1 VPPARSRT
9 GRDAFHLTGAADRFE
24 VAVVAQ
30 LDQCRADRRVHDA
43 GSLNRHIESGPQGL
57 EQKWGNNDWD
67 PTALLLHTAQFRV
80 TSEAAACRVDGSEL
94 VGQDLQSLVGHGG
107 IGDHDEARRT
117 NGPHR
122 PGGTHRRRAG
132 ILGRSD
138 GGHLQ
143 QAVGHDWPETVEA
156 LDVDEDG
163 DVVVVVVVGAT
174 VVVVAPAPADV
185 VSEEDPEV
193 VVVVVGAAVV
203 AVTLEVA
210 AEELVESEATRNPR
224 PTAPVTDAAV
234 TAAVIRRTL
243 IRARSRAAPGDLAL
257 ERFEGGCDLI
267 GMPFHN
273 AGCSSGGLPWSHL
286 TESDHEQAGGP
297 LSAR

>member
-1 VPPARSRT
+1 
-9 GRDAFHLTGAADRFE
+9 
-24 VAVVAQ
+24 
-30 LDQCRADRRVHDA
+30 
-43 GSLNRHIESGPQGL
+43 
-57 EQKWGNNDWD
+57 
-67 PTALLLHTAQFRV
+67 
-80 TSEAAACRVDGSEL
+80 
-94 VGQDLQSLVGHGG
+94 
-107 IGDHDEARRT
+107 
-117 NGPHR
+117 
-122 PGGTHRRRAG
+122 
-132 ILGRSD
+132 
-138 GGHLQ
+138 
-143 QAVGHDWPETVEA
+143 
-156 LDVDEDG
+156 
-163 DVVVVVVVGAT
+163 VVVVVGAT
-174 VVVVAPAPADV
+174 VVVVAPDPADV

-193 VVVVVGAAVV
+193 VVVDGAVVV